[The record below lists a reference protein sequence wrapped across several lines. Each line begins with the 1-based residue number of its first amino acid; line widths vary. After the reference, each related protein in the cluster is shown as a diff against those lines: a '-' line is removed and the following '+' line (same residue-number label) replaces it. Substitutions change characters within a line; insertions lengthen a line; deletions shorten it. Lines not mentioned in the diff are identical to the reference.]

1 MSRAAR
7 AGRNATAE
15 RAIDLLL
22 VFDEQHPVQS
32 AAQVAKRLGMSR
44 STTYRYL
51 QSLRS
56 HGLLEM
62 DVRRGTYR
70 LGNRIIELASI
81 ARNGSDQ
88 AERVFPRVH
97 SVVPVQSS
105 AAALRQPEPAL

>member
-1 MSRAAR
+1 MSRAQR
-7 AGRNATAE
+7 PGRNATAE

-22 VFDEQHPVQS
+22 IFDEQHPVLS
-32 AAQVAKRLGMSR
+32 AAQAAQRLGMSR

-62 DVRRGTYR
+62 DVRRGSYR

-81 ARNGSDQ
+81 AMNGSVQ
-88 AERVFPRVH
+88 PGSVFPMRG
-97 SVVPVQSS
+97 VVSEP
-105 AAALRQPEPAL
+105 ALRQPEPAL

>member
-1 MSRAAR
+1 MPRAPR
-7 AGRNATAE
+7 PGRNATAE

-32 AAQVAKRLGMSR
+32 AAQVARRLGMSR

-70 LGNRIIELASI
+70 LGNRIIQLASI
-81 ARNGSDQ
+81 ARNGLTPP
-88 AERVFPRVH
+88 EPVFPLVRTPIPAPTAV
-97 SVVPVQSS
+97 
-105 AAALRQPEPAL
+105 LRQPEPAL